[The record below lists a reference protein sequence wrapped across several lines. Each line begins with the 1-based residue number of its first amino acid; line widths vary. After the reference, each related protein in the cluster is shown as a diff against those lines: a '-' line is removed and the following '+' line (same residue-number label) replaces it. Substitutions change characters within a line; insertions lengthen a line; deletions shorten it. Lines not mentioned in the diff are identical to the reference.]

1 MAFAHIISL
10 LNTIQFHFLQPL
22 PCLIFDDTEMVE
34 SLCEKI
40 RNLQGFLEESHKNNI
55 ISNQARRVLESKI
68 RGVAHDAEGWIESEL
83 HRLYMRFNNEFR
95 ENPGLILTSDNFP
108 GPSSGTSQ
116 GERKWIRTV
125 TRTEEYPVNR
135 TEEDP
140 MNLPKREKNIKERPV
155 KSSQSLYQAL
165 QQVKRRLESIERRFQ
180 IERNSNHSAEP
191 QRRNTIENIKGASSF
206 SEPSSD
212 LKNVALVGRDDEFLA
227 IMQKL
232 ISDSE
237 KREVISISGM
247 GGIGKTTLVKKI
259 YEDATIISHF
269 DIRAWVT
276 VSQEHNLKEILIGLH
291 GSIVANGVGN
301 SDLEDELRRK
311 LIIRRYLIVIDDI
324 WSNEAWD
331 DIHRWF
337 PKEEFNGSRIL
348 LTTRL
353 KQVANYASS
362 GNNNSLD
369 MRFLNFNESWNLFY
383 KKVFEEKRFS
393 CEFESVGRGIVT
405 KCQGL
410 PLTIIVVAGLLTASN
425 KTSLRQWGNVAE
437 NLNSLLNT
445 DPEEKCRKTLL
456 LSYENLP
463 IHLKVCFLYFGVFP
477 EDTEICVKAL
487 IRLWVAE
494 GFLKLDLNNSM
505 EEVGE
510 TYLQDLVDRGLV
522 QIDKL
527 SSNGKM
533 KSCRLH
539 DRLHSFCL
547 REVEREKLLCVINEK
562 NVHIGMLQR
571 IMRSMSTG
579 SDPKACRWISS
590 QIIRDLDVS
599 ITRASKEI
607 RSILYFTNEFKWTYL
622 SPKPFTCLKLLRV
635 LDIRLCLMDG
645 IPSEIVNLV
654 HLRYLALRNDS
665 VLNLQWLKLQ
675 SLQTVIIN
683 TFDDSES
690 YWGSMLH
697 VLDMPRL
704 RHVYLPKSCF
714 LNLPKLIQ
722 CNLQTIFWLSLPQ
735 RLRTKL
741 GFKTIPNV
749 KELGIYI
756 KDKDPYKLLP
766 GSLADLYRLENLKI
780 AVKEDIFF
788 RDWRTENG
796 FYKLKHLQIV
806 ESDLKHWTVIAD
818 HFPVLECLILS
829 CCENLEE
836 FPSAFAD
843 ITTLQL
849 IKLTRCCSSIVTSAK
864 QIQEERLDFGDNKF
878 VVRDFRTVFG
888 SEHVRQFSRREDA
901 GYISSK
907 KKLIYVK
914 KKN

>member
-95 ENPGLILTSDNFP
+95 ENPGSIITNDDFP
-108 GPSSGTSQ
+108 GPSSGASQ
-116 GERKWIRTV
+116 RERRWIRTV
-125 TRTEEYPVNR
+125 TRKEEYPVNR

-140 MNLPKREKNIKERPV
+140 VNLPKREKNIKERPV
-155 KSSQSLYQAL
+155 KPSQSLYQAL

-191 QRRNTIENIKGASSF
+191 QRRNTIENIKAAS
-206 SEPSSD
+206 
-212 LKNVALVGRDDEFLA
+212 
-227 IMQKL
+227 
-232 ISDSE
+232 
-237 KREVISISGM
+237 
-247 GGIGKTTLVKKI
+247 
-259 YEDATIISHF
+259 
-269 DIRAWVT
+269 
-276 VSQEHNLKEILIGLH
+276 
-291 GSIVANGVGN
+291 
-301 SDLEDELRRK
+301 
-311 LIIRRYLIVIDDI
+311 
-324 WSNEAWD
+324 
-331 DIHRWF
+331 
-337 PKEEFNGSRIL
+337 
-348 LTTRL
+348 
-353 KQVANYASS
+353 
-362 GNNNSLD
+362 
-369 MRFLNFNESWNLFY
+369 
-383 KKVFEEKRFS
+383 
-393 CEFESVGRGIVT
+393 
-405 KCQGL
+405 
-410 PLTIIVVAGLLTASN
+410 
-425 KTSLRQWGNVAE
+425 
-437 NLNSLLNT
+437 
-445 DPEEKCRKTLL
+445 
-456 LSYENLP
+456 
-463 IHLKVCFLYFGVFP
+463 
-477 EDTEICVKAL
+477 
-487 IRLWVAE
+487 
-494 GFLKLDLNNSM
+494 
-505 EEVGE
+505 
-510 TYLQDLVDRGLV
+510 
-522 QIDKL
+522 
-527 SSNGKM
+527 
-533 KSCRLH
+533 
-539 DRLHSFCL
+539 
-547 REVEREKLLCVINEK
+547 
-562 NVHIGMLQR
+562 
-571 IMRSMSTG
+571 

-590 QIIRDLDVS
+590 QIIRDLDLS

-714 LNLPKLIQ
+714 LNLPKLVQ
-722 CNLQTIFWLSLPQ
+722 GNLQTIFWLSLPQ

-766 GSLADLYRLENLKI
+766 GSLADLCRLENLKI
-780 AVKEDIFF
+780 AVEEDIFF
-788 RDWRTENG
+788 RGEFRLPLAFPSSLKKLKLIYTYLPWEDMAIIGTLPNLEVLKLMGYAFCGQDWRTENG

-806 ESDLKHWTVIAD
+806 ESDLKHWTVIVD
-818 HFPVLECLILS
+818 HFPILECLILS

-864 QIQEERLDFGDNKF
+864 QIQEERLGLGDNKF

-888 SEHVRQFSRREDA
+888 R
-901 GYISSK
+901 
-907 KKLIYVK
+907 
-914 KKN
+914 

>member
-1 MAFAHIISL
+1 M
-10 LNTIQFHFLQPL
+10 
-22 PCLIFDDTEMVE
+22 
-34 SLCEKI
+34 
-40 RNLQGFLEESHKNNI
+40 
-55 ISNQARRVLESKI
+55 
-68 RGVAHDAEGWIESEL
+68 
-83 HRLYMRFNNEFR
+83 
-95 ENPGLILTSDNFP
+95 
-108 GPSSGTSQ
+108 
-116 GERKWIRTV
+116 
-125 TRTEEYPVNR
+125 
-135 TEEDP
+135 
-140 MNLPKREKNIKERPV
+140 
-155 KSSQSLYQAL
+155 
-165 QQVKRRLESIERRFQ
+165 
-180 IERNSNHSAEP
+180 
-191 QRRNTIENIKGASSF
+191 
-206 SEPSSD
+206 
-212 LKNVALVGRDDEFLA
+212 
-227 IMQKL
+227 
-232 ISDSE
+232 
-237 KREVISISGM
+237 
-247 GGIGKTTLVKKI
+247 
-259 YEDATIISHF
+259 
-269 DIRAWVT
+269 
-276 VSQEHNLKEILIGLH
+276 
-291 GSIVANGVGN
+291 
-301 SDLEDELRRK
+301 
-311 LIIRRYLIVIDDI
+311 
-324 WSNEAWD
+324 
-331 DIHRWF
+331 
-337 PKEEFNGSRIL
+337 
-348 LTTRL
+348 
-353 KQVANYASS
+353 
-362 GNNNSLD
+362 
-369 MRFLNFNESWNLFY
+369 
-383 KKVFEEKRFS
+383 
-393 CEFESVGRGIVT
+393 
-405 KCQGL
+405 
-410 PLTIIVVAGLLTASN
+410 
-425 KTSLRQWGNVAE
+425 
-437 NLNSLLNT
+437 
-445 DPEEKCRKTLL
+445 
-456 LSYENLP
+456 
-463 IHLKVCFLYFGVFP
+463 
-477 EDTEICVKAL
+477 
-487 IRLWVAE
+487 
-494 GFLKLDLNNSM
+494 
-505 EEVGE
+505 
-510 TYLQDLVDRGLV
+510 
-522 QIDKL
+522 
-527 SSNGKM
+527 
-533 KSCRLH
+533 
-539 DRLHSFCL
+539 
-547 REVEREKLLCVINEK
+547 CVINEK

-714 LNLPKLIQ
+714 LNLPKLVQ
-722 CNLQTIFWLSLPQ
+722 GNLQTIFWLSLPQ

-766 GSLADLYRLENLKI
+766 GSLADLCRLENLKI
-780 AVKEDIFF
+780 AVEEDIFF
-788 RDWRTENG
+788 RGEFRLPLAFPSSLKKLKLIYTYLPWEDMAIIGTLPNLEVLKLMGYAFCGPDWRTENG

-806 ESDLKHWTVIAD
+806 ESDLKHWTVIVD

-864 QIQEERLDFGDNKF
+864 QIQEERLGLGDNKF

-907 KKLIYVK
+907 KKLINVK
-914 KKN
+914 KNKRVFL

>member
-10 LNTIQFHFLQPL
+10 INTIEFHFLQPL
-22 PCLIFDDTEMVE
+22 PCLIFDDKEMVE

-40 RNLQGFLEESHKNNI
+40 RKLQGFLEESHKNNNI
-55 ISNQARRVLESKI
+55 FISNQARRVLESKI
-68 RGVAHDAEGWIESEL
+68 RGVAHDAEGWIESDL
-83 HRLYMRFNNEFR
+83 HRLYMRFNSE
-95 ENPGLILTSDNFP
+95 
-108 GPSSGTSQ
+108 
-116 GERKWIRTV
+116 
-125 TRTEEYPVNR
+125 
-135 TEEDP
+135 
-140 MNLPKREKNIKERPV
+140 ERPV
-155 KSSQSLYQAL
+155 KTSQSLYQTL
-165 QQVKRRLESIERRFQ
+165 QQLKRRIESIERRYHQ
-180 IERNSNHSAEP
+180 IERNSNHSVEL
-191 QRRNTIENIKGASSF
+191 QRRNTIENIKASSF
-206 SEPSSD
+206 SQPPSSD
-212 LKNVALVGRDDEFLA
+212 LKNVVLVGRDDEFLT

-237 KREVISISGM
+237 KREVISITGM
-247 GGIGKTTLVKKI
+247 GGIGKTTLVKRI
-259 YEDATIISHF
+259 YEDVAIISHF
-269 DIRAWVT
+269 DVRAWIT
-276 VSQEHNLKEILIGLH
+276 VSQEHNFREILIALH
-291 GSIVANGVGN
+291 GSIVSNGVVGN

-311 LIIRRYLIVIDDI
+311 LTIRRYLIVIDDV
-324 WSNEAWD
+324 WSIEAWD

-337 PKEEFNGSRIL
+337 PKEDVNGSRIL

-353 KQVANYASS
+353 KQVADYASS
-362 GNNNSLD
+362 
-369 MRFLNFNESWNLFY
+369 
-383 KKVFEEKRFS
+383 
-393 CEFESVGRGIVT
+393 
-405 KCQGL
+405 
-410 PLTIIVVAGLLTASN
+410 
-425 KTSLRQWGNVAE
+425 
-437 NLNSLLNT
+437 
-445 DPEEKCRKTLL
+445 
-456 LSYENLP
+456 
-463 IHLKVCFLYFGVFP
+463 

-494 GFLKLDLNNSM
+494 GFLKQELNNTM

-510 TYLQDLVDRGLV
+510 NYLHDLVDRGLV
-522 QIDKL
+522 QIDKR

-547 REVEREKLLCVINEK
+547 REVEREKLLYVINEK
-562 NVHIGMLQR
+562 NVHSGMLQR

-579 SDPKACRWISS
+579 SNPKARRWISS

-599 ITRASKEI
+599 IARASKEI

-622 SPKPFTCLKLLRV
+622 SPKPFTFLKLLRV

-675 SLQTVIIN
+675 SLQIIIIN

-697 VLDMPRL
+697 VLDMPLL

-714 LNLPKLIQ
+714 LNLPKLVQ
-722 CNLQTIFWLSLPQ
+722 GNLQTIFWLSLPQ

-756 KDKDPYKLLP
+756 KEKNPYKLLP
-766 GSLADLYRLENLKI
+766 GSLADLCRLENLKI
-780 AVKEDIFF
+780 AVEEDICSRGLFQLPTAF
-788 RDWRTENG
+788 PSSLKKLKLIYTYLPWEDMGIIGTLPNLEVLKLMGYAFCGPKWRTENG

-836 FPSAFAD
+836 FPSAIVD

-849 IKLTRCCSSIVTSAK
+849 IKLTRCSSSIVTSAK
-864 QIQEERLDFGDNKF
+864 QIQEERLGFGDSQF
-878 VVRDFRTVFG
+878 VVHDFHTIFG
-888 SEHVRQFSRREDA
+888 SEPVRQFSRREDA

-914 KKN
+914 KIKE

>member
-10 LNTIQFHFLQPL
+10 INTIEFHFLQPL
-22 PCLIFDDTEMVE
+22 PCLIFDDKEMVE

-40 RNLQGFLEESHKNNI
+40 RKLQGFLEESHKNNNI
-55 ISNQARRVLESKI
+55 FISNQARRVLESKI
-68 RGVAHDAEGWIESEL
+68 RGVAHDAEGWIESDL
-83 HRLYMRFNNEFR
+83 HRLYMRFNSE
-95 ENPGLILTSDNFP
+95 
-108 GPSSGTSQ
+108 
-116 GERKWIRTV
+116 
-125 TRTEEYPVNR
+125 
-135 TEEDP
+135 
-140 MNLPKREKNIKERPV
+140 ERPV
-155 KSSQSLYQAL
+155 KTSQSLYQTL
-165 QQVKRRLESIERRFQ
+165 QQLKRRIESIERRYHQ
-180 IERNSNHSAEP
+180 IERNSNHSVEL
-191 QRRNTIENIKGASSF
+191 QRRNTIENIKASSF
-206 SEPSSD
+206 SQPPSSD
-212 LKNVALVGRDDEFLA
+212 LKNVVLVGRDDEFLT

-237 KREVISISGM
+237 KREVISITGM
-247 GGIGKTTLVKKI
+247 GGIGKTTLVKRI
-259 YEDATIISHF
+259 YEDVAIISHF
-269 DIRAWVT
+269 DVRAWIT
-276 VSQEHNLKEILIGLH
+276 VSQEHNFREILIALH
-291 GSIVANGVGN
+291 GSIVSNGVVGN

-311 LIIRRYLIVIDDI
+311 LTIRRYLIVIDDV
-324 WSNEAWD
+324 WSIEAWD

-337 PKEEFNGSRIL
+337 PKEDVNGSRIL

-353 KQVANYASS
+353 KQVADYASS
-362 GNNNSLD
+362 
-369 MRFLNFNESWNLFY
+369 
-383 KKVFEEKRFS
+383 
-393 CEFESVGRGIVT
+393 
-405 KCQGL
+405 
-410 PLTIIVVAGLLTASN
+410 
-425 KTSLRQWGNVAE
+425 
-437 NLNSLLNT
+437 
-445 DPEEKCRKTLL
+445 
-456 LSYENLP
+456 
-463 IHLKVCFLYFGVFP
+463 
-477 EDTEICVKAL
+477 DTEICVKAL

-494 GFLKLDLNNSM
+494 GFLKQELNNTM

-510 TYLQDLVDRGLV
+510 NYLHDLVDRGLV
-522 QIDKL
+522 QIDKR

-547 REVEREKLLCVINEK
+547 REVEREKLLYVINEK
-562 NVHIGMLQR
+562 NVHSGMLQR

-579 SDPKACRWISS
+579 SNPKARRWISS

-599 ITRASKEI
+599 IARASKEI

-622 SPKPFTCLKLLRV
+622 SPKPFTFLKLLRV

-675 SLQTVIIN
+675 SLQIIIIN

-697 VLDMPRL
+697 VLDMPLL

-714 LNLPKLIQ
+714 LNLPKLVQ
-722 CNLQTIFWLSLPQ
+722 GNLQTIFWLSLPQ

-756 KDKDPYKLLP
+756 KEKNPYKLLP
-766 GSLADLYRLENLKI
+766 GSLADLCRLENLKI
-780 AVKEDIFF
+780 AVEEDICSRGLFQLPTAF
-788 RDWRTENG
+788 PSSLKKLKLIYTYLPWEDMGIIGTLPNLEVLKLMGYAFCGPKWRTENG

-836 FPSAFAD
+836 FPSAIVD

-849 IKLTRCCSSIVTSAK
+849 IKLTRCSSSIVTSAK
-864 QIQEERLDFGDNKF
+864 QIQEERLGFGDSQF
-878 VVRDFRTVFG
+878 VVHDFHTIFG
-888 SEHVRQFSRREDA
+888 SEPVRQFSRREDA

-914 KKN
+914 KIKE